1 MKKPRDFNAF
11 GADCLPGQ
19 LGIVIDSVSATEV
32 RARLP
37 VRQGL
42 LAPNGFLHA
51 ATVIA
56 LADTAAGYG
65 CVASLPDGAAGFTTI
80 ELKSNHLGTARDG
93 TIACVA
99 SAVHAGRTTQVWDA
113 SVKHVETGKTI
124 ALFRCTQMVL
134 YAPAGSS
141 TPKIPR

>member
-1 MKKPRDFNAF
+1 MRTPNDFNAF
-11 GADCLPGQ
+11 GAPFLPGQ
-19 LGIVIDSVSATEV
+19 LGIVIDAVSATEV
-32 RARLP
+32 RAHLP
-37 VRQGL
+37 VTTRL

-65 CVASLPDGAAGFTTI
+65 CVAALPEGASGFTTI

-99 SAVHAGRTTQVWDA
+99 KAVHAGRTTQVWDA
-113 SVKHVETGKTI
+113 TVVHVDTGKTI

-134 YAPAGSS
+134 YPPP
-141 TPKIPR
+141 PKL